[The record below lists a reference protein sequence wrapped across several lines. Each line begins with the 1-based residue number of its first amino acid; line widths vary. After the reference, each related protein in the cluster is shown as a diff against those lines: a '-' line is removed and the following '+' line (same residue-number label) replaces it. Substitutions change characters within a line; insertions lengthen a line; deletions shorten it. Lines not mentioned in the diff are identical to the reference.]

1 MSPCIP
7 HYETFEFLKESVYT
21 YHEVPQICSKL
32 VLFNF
37 IFFLFFSIMLKV
49 LQTIPL
55 LCYDW
60 PFISHFI
67 RQIQM
72 EIKDD
77 TLDAIMN
84 IHVNEIRNCCKK
96 LQRDEFF
103 EKLNNYLRN
112 NALTIE
118 VSTTKFL
125 DTCIS
130 FSDEQ
135 QNQQHHET
143 PKCLTDINETL
154 TFVIDNQTNFIKNLS
169 LLCYHSSKI
178 VTLCFTKVRTSQ
190 NLANLASF
198 DKLFDNIFQI

>member
-1 MSPCIP
+1 
-7 HYETFEFLKESVYT
+7 
-21 YHEVPQICSKL
+21 
-32 VLFNF
+32 
-37 IFFLFFSIMLKV
+37 
-49 LQTIPL
+49 
-55 LCYDW
+55 
-60 PFISHFI
+60 
-67 RQIQM
+67 M

-103 EKLNNYLRN
+103 EKLNNCLWN

-135 QNQQHHET
+135 QN
-143 PKCLTDINETL
+143 
-154 TFVIDNQTNFIKNLS
+154 
-169 LLCYHSSKI
+169 
-178 VTLCFTKVRTSQ
+178 
-190 NLANLASF
+190 
-198 DKLFDNIFQI
+198 